1 MIARL
6 TLRDV
11 VFLAVVAACLL
22 AVSFLVVPL
31 VISLPIPGI
40 RSLAPSPFYGL
51 LLAVAL
57 LKVRQPGTLFVVVSL
72 VGLVLLMMAWVMFA
86 VNVIAGAL
94 AELIVLAVFRS
105 YQRNQAVL
113 LAAGLYMPLTVL
125 VSLGIGAVVGGPT
138 IAQFL
143 MNPWLI
149 VPVLGATALLSF
161 IGAWAGLRLG
171 QELRVAGVLRA

>member
-22 AVSFLVVPL
+22 AISFLIVPL
-31 VISLPIPGI
+31 VIAIPIPGI
-40 RSLAPSPFYGL
+40 RSLAPSFFYGL

-57 LKVRQPGTLFVVVSL
+57 LKVRQPGALFVVVFF

-86 VNVIAGAL
+86 VNVISGAL
-94 AELIVLAVFRS
+94 AELIALAVFRS
-105 YQRNQAVL
+105 YQRNQAVM

-149 VPVLGATALLSF
+149 LPILSATALLSF
-161 IGAWAGLRLG
+161 AGVWAGLRLG